1 MTRATDEAIETQ
13 VLVVG
18 AGPVG
23 LSLAIELGTRGIA
36 VTIVEQRSREGAQPR
51 AKTTNVRSMQHMRR
65 WGIAD
70 ALRKAT
76 ALPFDYPTDIVF
88 ATALFGRTLA
98 VIENAFEGAKRG
110 DPRFPEPAQWVP
122 QYTVEK
128 VLHQRIAELPSV
140 RILSGTVL
148 DNFAQSGNGISA
160 SVRDLTSNVER
171 TIRAAFIVGAD
182 GARSRVRAIIG
193 ARMVGEHAMAQHYN
207 VILRIRELA
216 VNPPAHRAIMYW
228 VVNPQ
233 SPSVLSPLDGADTW
247 AFGMSL
253 PPGVDK
259 ISDVE
264 VVRRV
269 HAAIGRPVDVEFL
282 ERDLWAAHR
291 LIADR
296 YRDRRAFLAG
306 DACHLH
312 PPFGGYGMNLGIA
325 DGVDL
330 GWKLAAVIA
339 GWAGDA
345 LLASYEHERRPVH
358 MRTIAEAIENYQVLS
373 DHLLRENLDAETP
386 AGARARADVEADIR
400 AAKTREFKTLGVVLG
415 SRYENSPIVVADDS
429 VPPAEHHA
437 DYQPS
442 AHPGCLAPH
451 AWLED
456 GSSLYDHFGPG
467 FSLLLLDDSGAALA
481 QQFAAAAG
489 AVGMPLKILD
499 LRRAALAELYAAP
512 LALIRPDQYVAWRG
526 SKANAETI
534 IDTVRGVEGEA
545 TARRVAS

>member
-1 MTRATDEAIETQ
+1 
-13 VLVVG
+13 
-18 AGPVG
+18 
-23 LSLAIELGTRGIA
+23 
-36 VTIVEQRSREGAQPR
+36 
-51 AKTTNVRSMQHMRR
+51 
-65 WGIAD
+65 
-70 ALRKAT
+70 
-76 ALPFDYPTDIVF
+76 
-88 ATALFGRTLA
+88 
-98 VIENAFEGAKRG
+98 
-110 DPRFPEPAQWVP
+110 
-122 QYTVEK
+122 
-128 VLHQRIAELPSV
+128 
-140 RILSGTVL
+140 
-148 DNFAQSGNGISA
+148 
-160 SVRDLTSNVER
+160 
-171 TIRAAFIVGAD
+171 
-182 GARSRVRAIIG
+182 
-193 ARMVGEHAMAQHYN
+193 MAQHYN
-207 VILRIRELA
+207 VILRIHELA
-216 VNPPAHRAIMYW
+216 ANPPAHRAIMYW

-259 ISDVE
+259 ISDAE

-330 GWKLAAVIA
+330 GWKLAAVVA

-358 MRTIAEAIENYQVLS
+358 MRTIAEAVETYRVLS
-373 DHLLRENLDAETP
+373 DHLQRENLDAETP
-386 AGARARADVEADIR
+386 AGARARADVETDIR

-456 GSSLYDHFGPG
+456 GSSLYDHFGSG
-467 FSLLLLDDSGAALA
+467 FSLLLLEDSGAALA
-481 QQFAAAAG
+481 QQFAAAADAAG
-489 AVGMPLKILD
+489 VPLKILD

-526 SKANAETI
+526 SKANAEAI
-534 IDTVRGVEGEA
+534 IDTVRGVEGKA

>member
-1 MTRATDEAIETQ
+1 MTRAADEALETQ
-13 VLVVG
+13 VLIVG

-23 LSLAIELGTRGIA
+23 LSLAIELGMRGIA

-76 ALPFDYPTDIVF
+76 PLPYDYPTDIVF
-88 ATALFGRTLA
+88 ATALFGHRLA
-98 VIENAFEGAKRG
+98 VIENAFEGAKGR

-122 QYTVEK
+122 QYTVER
-128 VLHQRIAELPSV
+128 VLHQRLARLPSV

-148 DNFAQSGNGISA
+148 EGFVQSASGISA
-160 SVRDLTSNVER
+160 DVRDLTSNVER
-171 TIRAAFIVGAD
+171 TVRAVYIVGAD
-182 GARSRVRAIIG
+182 GAKSRVRAIIG
-193 ARMVGEHAMAQHYN
+193 AKMVGEHAMAQHYN

-216 VNPPAHRAIMYW
+216 ANPPSHRAIMYW

-233 SPSVLSPLDGADTW
+233 SPCVLSPLDGADTW

-269 HAAIGRPVDVEFL
+269 HAAIGRPVDIEFL

-330 GWKLAAVIA
+330 GWKLGAVLV
-339 GWAGDA
+339 GWAGEA
-345 LLASYEHERRPVH
+345 LLASYESERRPVH
-358 MRTIAEAIENYQVLS
+358 QRTIAEAIENYRTLS
-373 DHLLRENLDAETP
+373 DQLLRENLDAVTP
-386 AGARARADVEADIR
+386 EGVHARAEIEVEIR

-415 SRYENSPIVVADDS
+415 SRYENSPIVVADGS
-429 VPPAEHHA
+429 TPPAEHHA
-437 DYQPS
+437 NYQPS

-451 AWLED
+451 AWLDD
-456 GSSLYDHFGPG
+456 GSSLYDHFGPA
-467 FSLLLLDDSGAALA
+467 FSLLLLEDSGAGLA
-481 QQFAAAAG
+481 QELAAAAD
-489 AVGMPLKILD
+489 AAGMPLKSLD
-499 LRRAALAELYAAP
+499 LRRTTLAGLYAAP

-526 SKANAETI
+526 SNGDAEMI
-534 IDTVRGVEGEA
+534 IDAVRGVERGA